1 MRSLF
6 WKSAFLALVLSL
18 TGCAGSPISDS
29 GFLSDYSKLKPN
41 PRMPGS
47 YIYFSEGKNLSQYS
61 KFYIGQVVVFL
72 NSEGMERKVDPSKLN
87 QMSDYFRTELIEALQ
102 DKYSLVGLG
111 RREPGTLHIKAALTD
126 VLPPSGNEESPSGF
140 NVGGAS
146 LEAELVDYNTGEIVG
161 AVIVSQTESGTHDSA
176 SWDNTRRIL
185 KSWAQRFRARLDE
198 THK

>member
-1 MRSLF
+1 MRSLC

-18 TGCAGSPISDS
+18 AGCAGSPSSNS

-72 NSEGMERKVDPSKLN
+72 TSEGMEREVDPSKLN
-87 QMSDYFRTELIEALQ
+87 HISDYFRTELIGALQ

-126 VLPPSGNEESPSGF
+126 VHIPTSSEESPSGF

-146 LEAELVDYNTGEIVG
+146 LEAELVDYNTGELVG
-161 AVIVSQTESGTHDSA
+161 AVIVSQTEPGSPNST

-198 THK
+198 AHK

>member
-1 MRSLF
+1 
-6 WKSAFLALVLSL
+6 
-18 TGCAGSPISDS
+18 
-29 GFLSDYSKLKPN
+29 
-41 PRMPGS
+41 MPGS
-47 YIYFSEGKNLSQYS
+47 YFYFSEGKNLSRYS
-61 KFYIGQVVVFL
+61 IFYIGQVVVFL

-126 VLPPSGNEESPSGF
+126 VLTPSGNEESPSGF

-161 AVIVSQTESGTHDSA
+161 AVIVSQTESGTPDSA

>member
-1 MRSLF
+1 MQSRC
-6 WKSAFLALVLSL
+6 WKSTFLALVLCL
-18 TGCAGSPISDS
+18 AGCAGSPPSNS

-72 NSEGMERKVDPSKLN
+72 TSEGRERKVDPSKLN
-87 QMSDYFRTELIEALQ
+87 HISDYFRTELIGALQ

-111 RREPGTLHIKAALTD
+111 HREPGTLRINAALTD
-126 VLPPSGNEESPSGF
+126 VRIPSGNEKSPSGF

-146 LEAELVDYNTGEIVG
+146 LEAELTDYRTGELVG
-161 AVIVSQTESGTHDSA
+161 AVIVSQTESGSPDST

-185 KSWAQRFRARLDE
+185 KS
-198 THK
+198 

>member
-1 MRSLF
+1 MRSQY
-6 WKSAFLALVLSL
+6 WKSAFLALVLCL
-18 TGCAGSPISDS
+18 AGCAGSPSSNS

-47 YIYFSEGKNLSQYS
+47 SIYFSEGKSLSQYS

-72 NSEGMERKVDPSKLN
+72 SSEGMERKVDPSKLN
-87 QMSDYFRTELIEALQ
+87 QLSDYFRTELIEALQ

-111 RREPGTLHIKAALTD
+111 SRDPGTLHIKAALTD
-126 VLPPSGNEESPSGF
+126 VRIPSSNEESPSGF

-146 LEAELVDYNTGEIVG
+146 MEVELTDYNTGELVG
-161 AVIVSQTESGTHDSA
+161 AVIVSQTEPGAPDST

-198 THK
+198 AHK

>member
-1 MRSLF
+1 
-6 WKSAFLALVLSL
+6 
-18 TGCAGSPISDS
+18 
-29 GFLSDYSKLKPN
+29 
-41 PRMPGS
+41 MPGS
-47 YIYFSEGKNLSQYS
+47 YIYFSEGKSLSQYS

-72 NSEGMERKVDPSKLN
+72 TSDGMERKVDPSMLN

-111 RREPGTLHIKAALTD
+111 SRDPGTLRINAALTD
-126 VLPPSGNEESPSGF
+126 VRIPTGKEESPSGF

-146 LEAELVDYNTGEIVG
+146 LEAELTDYSTGELVG
-161 AVIVSQTESGTHDSA
+161 AVILSQTKSGSPDST

-198 THK
+198 AHK